1 MRRHSLAVFVVVV
14 VVLTT
19 VETRAAPADLS
30 VSKTGPNA
38 AEQNSQ
44 ISYTISVTNNGPD
57 DATDVE
63 LNDTLP
69 AGTTFVSLIIP
80 AGWGCTTPAVGAGG
94 TVTCTRLTMPVGLD
108 EFILTITTPS
118 ITVASIS
125 NTATVTSANEGGA
138 GNESGTAVTT
148 IIIPA
153 VAQDIPTISEWTL
166 LMLAMTLA
174 AFAVMR
180 LRT

>member
-1 MRRHSLAVFVVVV
+1 MVFMTFESRAGVVSQS
-14 VVLTT
+14 
-19 VETRAAPADLS
+19 ADLS
-30 VSKTGPNA
+30 VTKTGPA
-38 AEQNSQ
+38 SADPVSQ

-57 DATDVE
+57 DAVDVE
-63 LNDTLP
+63 LTDTLP
-69 AGTTFVSLIIP
+69 AGTTFVALIIP
-80 AGWGCTTPAVGAGG
+80 AGWNCVTPAVGAGG

-108 EFILTITTPS
+108 QFSLTITTPS
-118 ITVASIS
+118 TLVASIS

-148 IIIPA
+148 IVAPA
-153 VAQDIPTISEWTL
+153 VSPDIPTASEWAL

-174 AFAVMR
+174 VFAVMR